1 MENFPWLLFV
11 GFGAIAI
18 GVAVYS
24 YHAKQ
29 KRREEFALVATQLGM
44 EYWRTDPFGLL
55 SEPFALFSK
64 GDGRGI
70 ENVLAG
76 NYQDVEAKAFDYWY
90 YEESTN
96 SQGHRTKTYYRFNC
110 VIVPIDAACSPMTID
125 NENLLT
131 RLADAL
137 TFDDIGFESK
147 EFNKTFNVKSSDKK
161 FANDFVDARM
171 MAWLLRYG
179 KGTSFEIMGDRLMC
193 FRRKLAPM
201 EIVTLLGLSKSFLD
215 QVPRVVFSLYS
226 RPTPLPPA
234 PDSDL
239 AAENEARWM
248 AGHYTPDNTAAEPV
262 VPHEGSG

>member
-11 GFGAIAI
+11 GVGAIAI

-24 YHAKQ
+24 YQAKK
-29 KRREEFALVATQLGM
+29 KRREDFALVATQLGM

-55 SEPFALFSK
+55 SEPFVLFGK

-76 NYQDVEAKAFDYWY
+76 KYQDVDARAFDYWY
-90 YEESTN
+90 YEESTD
-96 SQGHRTKTYYRFNC
+96 SQGHRTKTYSRFDC
-110 VIVPIDAACSPMTID
+110 VIMPIDAACSPMTID

-137 TFDDIGFESK
+137 TFDDIEFESE
-147 EFNKTFNVKSSDKK
+147 EFNKTFNVKSDDRK

-171 MAWLLRYG
+171 MAWLLQYG
-179 KGTSFEIMGDRLMC
+179 DGTSFEIVGDRLMC

-201 EIVTLLGLSKSFLD
+201 EIVTLLGLAKSLLGH
-215 QVPRVVFSLYS
+215 VPSVVYSLYP
-226 RPTPLPPA
+226 RP
-234 PDSDL
+234 
-239 AAENEARWM
+239 
-248 AGHYTPDNTAAEPV
+248 
-262 VPHEGSG
+262 